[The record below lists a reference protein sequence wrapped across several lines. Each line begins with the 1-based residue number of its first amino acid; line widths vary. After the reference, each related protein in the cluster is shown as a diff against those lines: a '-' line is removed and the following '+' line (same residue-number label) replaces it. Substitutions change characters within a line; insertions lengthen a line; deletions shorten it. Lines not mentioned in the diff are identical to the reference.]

1 MTSWAN
7 PSFEQTQK
15 DAKELVK
22 MWQIDRLEQVS
33 ESENG
38 LISDHVF
45 SWWTKFQNAKFV
57 ALNRKIDAQE
67 NVHKVFLFRFF
78 LKYFLMRKKRT
89 SVLHDRNR
97 SDYSPRTLF
106 FFAMHVFRKKFVNR
120 TKVVKLS
127 GTAGVNVKSST
138 GRSTRKSAKCCAK
151 IRKKRA
157 ACIIPLPFFLQISV
171 FSTQYFFT
179 E

>member
-33 ESENG
+33 EPENG

-67 NVHKVFLFRFF
+67 NVHECFF
-78 LKYFLMRKKRT
+78 FDFFFKYFLMRKNERPFYMIET
-89 SVLHDRNR
+89 DQIILRAR
-97 SDYSPRTLF
+97 CY
-106 FFAMHVFRKKFVNR
+106 FAAHVFRKKFVNR
-120 TKVVKLS
+120 SKAVKLS

-151 IRKKRA
+151 IRKNM
-157 ACIIPLPFFLQISV
+157 LLESSFHYLFLQISV
-171 FSTQYFFT
+171 FSTQYFF
-179 E
+179 